1 MATLADLI
9 TRARV
14 TLQDTSSVRYTDA
27 ELLVFVNEALGEAR
41 RARPDFFLGSYSTAQ
56 TSLASGATF
65 PLPFQYEQF
74 AVDYI
79 AGRAEMRESESTNE
93 GRAAALLSRFKAGLN
108 GL

>member
-14 TLQDTSSVRYTDA
+14 TLQDTGSVRYTDA
-27 ELLVFVNEALGEAR
+27 ELLVFANEALGEAR
-41 RARPDFFLGSYSTAQ
+41 RVRPDFFLGSYSTAQ
-56 TSLASGATF
+56 TSLASGDTF
-65 PLPFQYEQF
+65 PLPFQIEQY

-93 GRAAALLSRFKAGLN
+93 GRSAALVSRFKSGLSA
-108 GL
+108 L